1 MIKNDTKITTKSL
14 PSNNLSSPN
23 QNVKYTRVVWWTHND
38 FHNHEF
44 WEICLVLR
52 GKGKNHFLTH
62 SEDMYAGTMWLLRPQ
77 DVHMIEPTSSS
88 KSYAHRDVY
97 IEDDTMKRILNAFKE
112 GFYEELMQA
121 EKPLSS
127 LLPLPDVLHIENLIN
142 KYSLNEASFEF
153 MHAVI
158 TSHIIA
164 CALEQN
170 HQTEKTDAPTWLATL
185 LDKLN
190 NLDFL
195 ILPMREIISSIDYSQ
210 EYICREFKKHT
221 GTTLTKYIRKMKC
234 MHSLTLLED
243 TNIPVVQ
250 IASMLYF
257 PDESNYITT
266 FRKIYN
272 ITPGEWRKRVKSK

>member
-1 MIKNDTKITTKSL
+1 MTKNSKKITTKNL
-14 PSNNLSSPN
+14 PSENLASQN
-23 QNVKYTRVVWWTHND
+23 QNARYTRLVWWTHND
-38 FHNHEF
+38 FHNHKF
-44 WEICLVLR
+44 WEICLVLK

-77 DVHMIEPTSSS
+77 DVHMIEPTSPSN
-88 KSYAHRDVY
+88 SYAHRDIY
-97 IEDDTMKRILNAFKE
+97 IEDATMRRILNAFKE
-112 GFYEELMQA
+112 GFYEELLQA
-121 EKPLSS
+121 EKPLFA
-127 LLPLPDVLHIENLIN
+127 LLPMSDVLHIENMIN
-142 KYSLNEASFEF
+142 EYSLGEGSFEF
-153 MHAVI
+153 MHSVI
-158 TSHIIA
+158 TAHILA

-170 HQTEKTDAPTWLATL
+170 NHTEKTDAPTWLTTL

-195 ILPMREIISSIDYSQ
+195 TLPMREIISSIGYSQ

-234 MHSLTLLED
+234 MHSLSLLED
-243 TNIPVVQ
+243 TNIPVVH